1 MLAFDIE
8 TLGVNKHK
16 DLITVCSLYDQEA
29 GISKVLRFVDLNEDG
44 EVCYIDEYRDVV
56 DELIKYMNE
65 ADTLCAF
72 NSLNFDIPFL
82 QIQFDIPNDI
92 VQGWVLKTF
101 DILEVCRRGFNRTFN
116 LNLCLALNNVGDGKI
131 GDGMKA
137 VRDAEKGLWSDLETY
152 CLSDSMLTYEL
163 STLDTINC
171 PEGYQWRKNHQDK
184 SHDPQKVF
192 KIDRSKFPKLSF
204 RFEPLVANQDDTV
217 VATPVAV

>member
-8 TLGVNKHK
+8 SMGVNKHK
-16 DLITVCSLYDQEA
+16 DLITVCSLYDPDN

-44 EVCYIDEYRDVV
+44 EVCYKDSYREVV

-92 VQGWVLKTF
+92 VQGWVFKTF

-116 LNLCLALNNVGDGKI
+116 LNLCLALNNVGDGKT
-131 GDGMKA
+131 GSGLQA
-137 VRDAEKGLWSDLETY
+137 VVQAKLGQFEELESY
-152 CLSDSMLTYEL
+152 CLDDSMLTHEL
-163 STLDTINC
+163 SMLDIINC
-171 PEGYQWRKNHQDK
+171 PEGYNWRKNHQDK
-184 SHDPQKVF
+184 SHDANHVM

-204 RFEPLVANQDDTV
+204 RFEPLVANQDAV

>member
-116 LNLCLALNNVGDGKI
+116 LNLCLALNNFNVAKSGDGLA
-131 GDGMKA
+131 A
-137 VRDAEKGLWSDLETY
+137 VNQAKRGEWVELSSY
-152 CLSDSMLTYEL
+152 CLDDSLLTYQL

-171 PEGYQWRKNHQDK
+171 PEGYNWRKKNGDK
-184 SHDPQKVF
+184 SHNESCVI

>member
-1 MLAFDIE
+1 
-8 TLGVNKHK
+8 
-16 DLITVCSLYDQEA
+16 
-29 GISKVLRFVDLNEDG
+29 
-44 EVCYIDEYRDVV
+44 
-56 DELIKYMNE
+56 
-65 ADTLCAF
+65 
-72 NSLNFDIPFL
+72 
-82 QIQFDIPNDI
+82 
-92 VQGWVLKTF
+92 VLKTF

-116 LNLCLALNNVGDGKI
+116 LNLCLSLNNFNVAKSGSGI
-131 GDGMKA
+131 EA
-137 VRDAEKGLWSDLETY
+137 VNQAKRGEFDELAAY
-152 CLSDSMLTYEL
+152 CLDDSLLTYQL